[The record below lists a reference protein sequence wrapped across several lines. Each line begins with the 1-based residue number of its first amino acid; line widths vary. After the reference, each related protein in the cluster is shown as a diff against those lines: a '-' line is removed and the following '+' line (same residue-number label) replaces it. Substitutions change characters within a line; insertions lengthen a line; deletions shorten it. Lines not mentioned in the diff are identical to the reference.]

1 MPVLFMHNSFHS
13 YCLEL
18 EKLTASQSSG
28 DKSKEPFEAL
38 KNALNSK
45 LKSAESQDTQNKKQ
59 KKKDIR
65 VELVS
70 KLLSK

>member
-1 MPVLFMHNSFHS
+1 MPMVFMHNSFHS
-13 YCLEL
+13 YRLEL
-18 EKLTASQSSG
+18 EKLTASRSSG

-38 KNALNSK
+38 KNDLNSK
-45 LKSAESQDTQNKKQ
+45 LKSAESQDTQNKKK